1 MPETYPAYLDLYRS
15 GELARRVEAALARLS
30 DCVGC
35 PRRCHADRCST
46 NPASFCKTGR
56 HARVSSCFPHHG
68 EENCLRGWNGSGTI
82 FFAHC
87 NLGCVFC
94 QNYEVSHLGEG
105 REVLPGELAAMMV
118 SLEHRGCH
126 NVNFVTPSHVAAQ
139 ILEALPAAIDEGLR
153 LPLVYNTGSYDS
165 VETLRSLRGV
175 VDIYMPD
182 FKFWDERVA
191 QELAGAADYPEVA
204 RAALREMHEQVGD
217 LEIGA
222 EGLARR
228 GLLVRHLVMPNG
240 QAGTRQVMRFLAQ
253 EISANTYVNIM
264 PQYRPAGTA
273 RRHESIRRGVTFK
286 EYEEALKIAREEG
299 IQRLD
304 VR

>member
-1 MPETYPAYLDLYRS
+1 MPETYPAYLDLHRS
-15 GELARRVEAALARLS
+15 GELARRAEAAVARLS

-56 HARVSSCFPHHG
+56 HARVSSCFPHQG

-118 SLEHRGCH
+118 ALERRGCH
-126 NVNFVTPSHVAAQ
+126 NINFVTPSHVAAQ

-153 LPLVYNTGSYDS
+153 VPLVYNTGGYDS
-165 VETLRSLRGV
+165 VETLRSLRGI

-182 FKFWDERVA
+182 FKFWDQRVA
-191 QELAGAADYPEVA
+191 QEL
-204 RAALREMHEQVGD
+204 
-217 LEIGA
+217 
-222 EGLARR
+222 
-228 GLLVRHLVMPNG
+228 
-240 QAGTRQVMRFLAQ
+240 AGTRQVMRFLAQ

-286 EYEEALKIAREEG
+286 EYEEAVKIAREEG